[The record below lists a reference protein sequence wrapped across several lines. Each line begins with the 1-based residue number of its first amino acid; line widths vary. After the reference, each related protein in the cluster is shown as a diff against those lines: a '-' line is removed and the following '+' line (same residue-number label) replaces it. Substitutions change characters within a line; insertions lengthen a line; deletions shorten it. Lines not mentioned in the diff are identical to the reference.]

1 MSVKVTKENIRNALE
16 FTNEIVTKFPQRLVG
31 TPACD
36 NAGIRIEE
44 EFKKNC
50 DPGTV
55 RRVPFSL
62 NPRSFLKYFRPVV
75 GLYVVAVAAIHLR
88 KPKIAMGILS
98 GVLSVF
104 VSQFMFYKKI
114 FDPLFPKATG
124 YNVYGSI
131 EPEGEVKQQIIL
143 SGHHDAAYVFHYL
156 ELSPRFYPLFVI
168 VPIVFFLLAIVF
180 ALFMTIT
187 RRNPAWMK
195 KVMTYGIAGVLP
207 LCWFTTEKVSPGA
220 GDNMI
225 AIAVANEATK
235 MFADL
240 KKQGK
245 NALKHTRIICLSVDG
260 EESGLRGA
268 MAFVKA
274 NLDELKKTKTYVFN
288 MDTLYYADKLVF
300 FDNDLNLTVDLSK
313 EMANECRD
321 IATSLGYKAKVS
333 KMPWGGGST
342 DAAAFGQKGIEATN
356 LIAME
361 LNPAKLEG
369 DMVYHT
375 SKDTTN
381 YIQPEVVEQTLN
393 IIKEYILKKDRQ
405 VSLNNHN

>member
-1 MSVKVTKENIRNALE
+1 MSVEVTKENIKNALE
-16 FTNEIVTKFPQRLVG
+16 FTNEIVTKFPKRLVG
-31 TPACD
+31 TADCD

-50 DPGTV
+50 NLGTV
-55 RRVPFSL
+55 KRVPFSL
-62 NPRSFLKYFRPVV
+62 NPRSFMKYFRPAV
-75 GLYVVAVAAIHLR
+75 GMYGAALSAVFLK
-88 KPKIAMGILS
+88 KPGIALGILG

-124 YNVYGSI
+124 YNVYGTV

-143 SGHHDAAYVFHYL
+143 SGHHDSAYVFHYL
-156 ELSPRFYPLFVI
+156 ELSPRFYPLFII
-168 VPIVFFLLAIVF
+168 VPIIFFFLAIILASY
-180 ALFMTIT
+180 MTIT
-187 RRNPAWMK
+187 RRNPIWMK
-195 KVMTYGIAGVLP
+195 KVMSVGMAGVMP
-207 LCWFTTEKVSPGA
+207 LWWFTTDKVSPGA

-225 AIAVANEATK
+225 SIAAANEATK

-245 NALKHTRIICLSVDG
+245 GALKHTRIICLSVDG

-313 EMANECRD
+313 EMANECKD

-333 KMPWGGGST
+333 RMPWGGGST

-375 SKDTTN
+375 SKDTTDH
-381 YIQPEVVEQTLN
+381 IQPEVVEQTLN
-393 IIKEYILKKDRQ
+393 IIKEYILRKDRQ
-405 VSLNNHN
+405 VS

>member
-1 MSVKVTKENIRNALE
+1 MSVKIKKENIKNTLA
-16 FTNEIVTKFPQRLVG
+16 FTNEIVEKFPKRLVG
-31 TPACD
+31 TPDCD

-55 RRVPFSL
+55 KRVPFSL
-62 NPRSFLKYFRPVV
+62 NPRSFMKYFRPAV
-75 GLYVVAVAAIHLR
+75 GMYGAALLAVFLK
-88 KPKIAMGILS
+88 KPVIALGILGS
-98 GVLSVF
+98 VLSVF

-114 FDPLFPKATG
+114 FDPFFPKATG
-124 YNVYGSI
+124 YNVYGTI

-143 SGHHDAAYVFHYL
+143 SGHHDSAYVFHYL
-156 ELSPRFYPLFVI
+156 ELSPRFYPLFII
-168 VPIVFFLLAIVF
+168 VPLVFFFLAIIF
-180 ALFMTIT
+180 ASIMTIA
-187 RRNPAWMK
+187 RRNPVWMK
-195 KVMTYGIAGVLP
+195 KVLSVGLAGVMP
-207 LCWFTTEKVSPGA
+207 LWWFTTDKVSPGA

-225 AIAVANEATK
+225 AVAAANEATK
-235 MFADL
+235 IFADL
-240 KKQGK
+240 KKQGR

-274 NLDELKKTKTYVFN
+274 NLDVLKKTKTYVFN
-288 MDTLYYADKLVF
+288 MDTLYNADKLVF

-313 EMANECRD
+313 EMANECKD

-361 LNPAKLEG
+361 LDPRKLEG

-375 SKDTTN
+375 SNDKTK
-381 YIQPEVVEQTLN
+381 YIEPEVVEQTLN
-393 IIKEYILKKDRQ
+393 IIKEYILRKDRQ
-405 VSLNNHN
+405 VS

>member
-1 MSVKVTKENIRNALE
+1 MSVNVTKQNIKNALA
-16 FTNEIVTKFPQRLVG
+16 FTEEIVTKYPERLVG
-31 TPACD
+31 TPGCD

-55 RRVPFSL
+55 KRVPFSL

-75 GLYVVAVAAIHLR
+75 GMYAAAVSAIYLKKPRAAL
-88 KPKIAMGILS
+88 AILGS
-98 GVLSVF
+98 VLSVF

-124 YNVYGSI
+124 YNVYGTL
-131 EPEGEVKQQIIL
+131 EPEGEVRQQIIL
-143 SGHHDAAYVFHYL
+143 SGHHDSAYVFHYL

-168 VPIVFFLLAIVF
+168 VPIVFFFIAIIF
-180 ALFMTIT
+180 ASFMAVT
-187 RRNPAWMK
+187 RRSPSWMK
-195 KVMTYGIAGVLP
+195 KILTLGIAGVSP
-207 LCWFTTEKVSPGA
+207 LWWFTTDKVAPGA

-225 AIAVANEATK
+225 AVAVANEATR

-240 KKQGK
+240 KKKGK
-245 NALKHTRIICLSVDG
+245 NPLKHTRIICLSVDG

-268 MAFVKA
+268 MAYVKE
-274 NLDELKKTKTYVFN
+274 NLEALKKTKTYVFN
-288 MDTLYYADKLVF
+288 MDTLYDADKLLF
-300 FDNDLNLTVDLSK
+300 FDNDLNLTVDLST
-313 EMANECRD
+313 EMANECVE

-375 SKDTTN
+375 SKDTTDH
-381 YIQPEVVEQTLN
+381 IHPEVVEQALN
-393 IIKEYILKKDRQ
+393 IIKEYVLRKDKQ
-405 VSLNNHN
+405 VS